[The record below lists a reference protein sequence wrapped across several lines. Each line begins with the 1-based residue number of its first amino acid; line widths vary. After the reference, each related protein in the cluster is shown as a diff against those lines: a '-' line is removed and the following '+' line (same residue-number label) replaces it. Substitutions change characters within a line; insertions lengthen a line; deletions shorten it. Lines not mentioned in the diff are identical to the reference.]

1 MPEFK
6 PVRFGKYLLM
16 ERLATGGM
24 AQLFRAKIIG
34 VQGFEKFVA
43 IKQILPH
50 LAEEKELVSSFI
62 DEAKLA
68 ALLNHQNVV
77 QIYDFGDVEDSYFIT
92 MEYLFG
98 KDLRIIANK
107 SKEKGFPL
115 RLEHCLYITSR
126 ICSGLDYAH
135 KLKDFQGKPLNIIHR
150 DISPQNVI
158 ITYEGDVKIVD
169 FGIAKARS
177 QSTVTQ
183 VGMIKGKVAYMSPEQ
198 AAGKAIDH
206 RSDIF
211 PTGILLYEM
220 LSGKRMF
227 TGDTLQILA
236 KVRRAEFPSPEEAI
250 GDLPPKLH
258 QILHRALAKEPE
270 ERYQS
275 CGEMLADLEECMA
288 ELNLRP
294 TTRGLAQDM
303 KELFK
308 EDIAAEEQ
316 GVREAAEAAAV
327 PIPVPEEIRPAREV
341 PAAERTAEKPVE
353 KPAVKVEEAAAQK
366 TKKRG
371 FLYGAA
377 AVVAVVVI
385 GGAIAFWPTTKPVTT
400 PDKGAQVPPAQP
412 PATPPS
418 AETGAGKVPPADS
431 AKTVGKVSES
441 SARAKALQNEAS
453 GVLDTHP
460 EKAKALLTEATTL
473 DPNNFQSQFQLG
485 VVHAKLGDF
494 PKAIESYNKVVE
506 LNPQFPDVF
515 FNLGYIYA
523 KRKEYAKAEEMYGR
537 VVQLAPSYLDEA
549 LFNLGMVQERQ
560 GKKTQ
565 SIENVERAIKVNPN
579 NELAKKFLNKLK
591 GKS

>member
-16 ERLATGGM
+16 EKLATGGM

-34 VQGFEKFVA
+34 VQGFEKFIA

-50 LAEEKELVSSFI
+50 LAEEKELISSFI

-68 ALLNHQNVV
+68 ALLNHQDVV
-77 QIYDFGDVEDSYFIT
+77 QIYDFGNVEGSYFIT

-98 KDLRIIANK
+98 KDLRMIANK
-107 SKEKGFPL
+107 SKEKGLPL
-115 RLEHCLYITSR
+115 RLEQCLYITSR

-158 ITYEGDVKIVD
+158 ITYEGHVKIVD

-177 QSTVTQ
+177 QSTITQ

-198 AAGKAIDH
+198 AAGKTIDH

-236 KVRRAEFPSPEEAI
+236 KVRRAEFEPPEAAI
-250 GDLPPKLH
+250 SDLPPKLYR
-258 QILHRALAKEPE
+258 ILHLALAKEPE
-270 ERYQS
+270 QRYQS
-275 CGEMLADLEECMA
+275 CGEMLADLEECMV
-288 ELNLRP
+288 EFSLRP
-294 TTRGLAQDM
+294 TARGLAQYM

-316 GVREAAEAAAV
+316 VMREAAEAAA
-327 PIPVPEEIRPAREV
+327 PAPEETKPAREV
-341 PAAERTAEKPVE
+341 PAAEKPAEKPIE
-353 KPAVKVEEAAAQK
+353 EPAVKVEEAAAQK
-366 TKKRG
+366 LKKRG
-371 FLYGAA
+371 FLYATLA
-377 AVVAVVVI
+377 AVVVAVI
-385 GGAIAFWPTTKPVTT
+385 GGGIAFWPTTKPVTT
-400 PDKGAQVPPAQP
+400 PNTGLQVTSSQH
-412 PATPPS
+412 PATQPS
-418 AETGAGKVPPADS
+418 AEIAAGKIPPADS
-431 AKTVGKVSES
+431 AKTVEKVSDS

-453 GVLDTHP
+453 GLIDTHP
-460 EKAKALLTEATTL
+460 EKAKALLTEAITL
-473 DPNNFQSQFQLG
+473 DPNNLQSYFQLG
-485 VVHAKLGDF
+485 SVYAKLEDF
-494 PKAIESYNKVVE
+494 PKAIESYNKAAE
-506 LNPQFPDVF
+506 LNPQIPDVF

-523 KRKEYAKAEEMYGR
+523 KRKDYAKSEEMYGR
-537 VVQLAPSYLDEA
+537 VVQLAPPYLDEA
-549 LFNLGMVQERQ
+549 LFNLGVVQERQ
-560 GKKTQ
+560 GKKKQ
-565 SIENVERAIKVNPN
+565 SLENLERAIKVNPN
-579 NELAKKFLNKLK
+579 NESAKKFLNKLK